1 MPFFEI
7 LVFINKFE
15 RDYKQPSLEYRF
27 LNAYPISIDSM
38 PVAYDG
44 VNTLKCTVNF
54 NFSRYITPVTVLKKA
69 SYPVTGSSDSSQ
81 FITGA
86 GRIETGLTASTNAGA
101 QESAAFDPT
110 ALNATLNN

>member
-1 MPFFEI
+1 
-7 LVFINKFE
+7 
-15 RDYKQPSLEYRF
+15 
-27 LNAYPISIDSM
+27 M
-38 PVAYDG
+38 PVSYDG

-54 NFSRYITPVTVLKKA
+54 NFSRYITGATVLKKA

-81 FITGA
+81 FISGS